1 MDRWR
6 RCPLRPVRP
15 VLTPLWCSHNRHWPT
30 RGPVSP
36 SSDCPRLRHWE
47 RGRTSK
53 KNVSETPLPCH
64 WWLPRVRVWPHLS
77 PLSCRRDCELPPGGL
92 LAVILG
98 LCTPSTAAL
107 SHLVSLLLCVPRFDV
122 MDDQMVVKE
131 TIPLSCPLSMA
142 FLKNPCRGKSCT
154 HLSCYEFEVWIG
166 PPRGGLRRAGG
177 WLTAAC
183 CCDAAHW
190 KNMPSRALTR
200 PPPSLPPRAVR
211 LSMCRCLFG
220 ARRTSVKYLTWC
232 GETTNSRVPFAT
244 GRLSCPKSSSTSLFR
259 M

>member
-1 MDRWR
+1 M
-6 RCPLRPVRP
+6 
-15 VLTPLWCSHNRHWPT
+15 
-30 RGPVSP
+30 
-36 SSDCPRLRHWE
+36 
-47 RGRTSK
+47 
-53 KNVSETPLPCH
+53 
-64 WWLPRVRVWPHLS
+64 
-77 PLSCRRDCELPPGGL
+77 
-92 LAVILG
+92 ILG